1 MHQQQQLAF
10 ESGIDQ
16 DYTFEITI
24 GHCQTFTLN
33 LAPGWNLV
41 SITGIPKTPEPAV
54 IAADH
59 PNLVLPFY
67 SWDSTEYS
75 YQPVTELVVGQGY
88 WLLST
93 GPAITQLEIPLIQ
106 VNSYQRYIS
115 PGWSLVGGLTQP
127 IDFTDTAS
135 VSDQPIGDPSVRSI
149 WRNSL
154 YNWQPSFYAYDR
166 SSRLEPGKGYWVL
179 SLNDCQ
185 LTVTADAVNML
196 SPAIALPSTSMLQST
211 VQLPLTLTTDD
222 QRIRLAIGW
231 NERAT
236 QGLDAYDRVV
246 PPTSP
251 MADQADVYLL
261 RPDSGLR
268 LQTDI
273 QPHPDSAGWHLVTT
287 REMDLM
293 VETAQLPVGYKLSV
307 QGEILTG
314 EQQISLATGRVYL
327 SLQHLPTTTVLQQN
341 YPNPFNPE
349 TWIPFDLAEEAEVR
363 LNIYNSEGVL
373 VRQMNLGRKR
383 VGSYQSRQQAIHWNG
398 RNQDGESVTSGVYFY
413 QIEAGNYRQM
423 RKMVILK

>member
-1 MHQQQQLAF
+1 
-10 ESGIDQ
+10 
-16 DYTFEITI
+16 
-24 GHCQTFTLN
+24 
-33 LAPGWNLV
+33 
-41 SITGIPKTPEPAV
+41 
-54 IAADH
+54 
-59 PNLVLPFY
+59 
-67 SWDSTEYS
+67 
-75 YQPVTELVVGQGY
+75 
-88 WLLST
+88 
-93 GPAITQLEIPLIQ
+93 
-106 VNSYQRYIS
+106 
-115 PGWSLVGGLTQP
+115 
-127 IDFTDTAS
+127 
-135 VSDQPIGDPSVRSI
+135 
-149 WRNSL
+149 
-154 YNWQPSFYAYDR
+154 
-166 SSRLEPGKGYWVL
+166 
-179 SLNDCQ
+179 
-185 LTVTADAVNML
+185 
-196 SPAIALPSTSMLQST
+196 
-211 VQLPLTLTTDD
+211 
-222 QRIRLAIGW
+222 
-231 NERAT
+231 
-236 QGLDAYDRVV
+236 
-246 PPTSP
+246 

-293 VETAQLPVGYKLSV
+293 VETAQLPVGYKLSI

-413 QIEAGNYRQM
+413 RIEAGNYR
-423 RKMVILK
+423 